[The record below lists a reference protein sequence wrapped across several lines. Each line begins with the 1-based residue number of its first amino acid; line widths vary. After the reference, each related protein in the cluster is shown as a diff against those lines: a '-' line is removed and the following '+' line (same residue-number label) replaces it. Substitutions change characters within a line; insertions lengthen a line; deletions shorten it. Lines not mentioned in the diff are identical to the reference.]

1 MQASLNEQSEVSFLW
16 IFMRTKYEN
25 VKETVE
31 KLGEAAS
38 PNEDRIKFM
47 LEWKC
52 LQYSSWT
59 TKGLD
64 ILIA

>member
-1 MQASLNEQSEVSFLW
+1 MK
-16 IFMRTKYEN
+16 TKYEN

-38 PNEDRIKFM
+38 PNEDIIKFM

-59 TKGLD
+59 TKGLLK
-64 ILIA
+64 IRVYLGFRWIWS